1 MEIKFAFIPPGF
13 KKKKKDGVIKR
24 HLHTVDALNS
34 YCNSSLVKCD
44 LNYPIKSIIDY
55 WLGLGN

>member
-13 KKKKKDGVIKR
+13 KKKKDGVIKR

-34 YCNSSLVKCD
+34 YKQQFSKM
-44 LNYPIKSIIDY
+44 
-55 WLGLGN
+55 